1 MLMIAQ
7 RNMGRSGI
15 SAPKWNEEMLL
26 GLSMILLAFFYI
38 IVIYREGI
46 RMEGG
51 RIQDSARIQLSTL
64 EMSSRFSL

>member
-26 GLSMILLAFFYI
+26 GLSMILLAFFFFLI

-46 RMEGG
+46 RMEG
-51 RIQDSARIQLSTL
+51 
-64 EMSSRFSL
+64 

>member
-15 SAPKWNEEMLL
+15 SAPKWNKEMLL
-26 GLSMILLAFFYI
+26 GLSMILLAFFFLI

-46 RMEGG
+46 RMEG
-51 RIQDSARIQLSTL
+51 
-64 EMSSRFSL
+64 